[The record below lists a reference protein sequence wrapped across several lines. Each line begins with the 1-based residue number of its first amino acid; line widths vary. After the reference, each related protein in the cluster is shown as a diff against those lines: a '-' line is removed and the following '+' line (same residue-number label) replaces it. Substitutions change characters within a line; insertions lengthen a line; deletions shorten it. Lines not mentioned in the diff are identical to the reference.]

1 MIIQELAYKV
11 TVKADEF
18 LNGKRKV
25 SEEVSKLNKELS
37 RAEKE
42 REKELKKQREELE
55 KFGKTA
61 TSAFR
66 NVTAAA
72 AGFLGTNS

>member
-11 TVKADEF
+11 TVKTDEF
-18 LNGKRKV
+18 LHGKRKV
-25 SEEVSKLNKELS
+25 TDEVSKLNKELA

-42 REKELKKQREELE
+42 RQKELKKQQDEID

-61 TSAFR
+61 VS
-66 NVTAAA
+66 
-72 AGFLGTNS
+72 